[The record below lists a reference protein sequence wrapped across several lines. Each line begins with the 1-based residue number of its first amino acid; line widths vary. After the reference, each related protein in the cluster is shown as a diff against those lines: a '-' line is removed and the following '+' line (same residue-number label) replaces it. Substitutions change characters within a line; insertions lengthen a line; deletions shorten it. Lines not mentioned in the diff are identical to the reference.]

1 MHQRQEY
8 SENKYIEI
16 FKDYWD
22 IFVGF
27 SSLPLAI
34 IFHLQGVHL
43 LATIF
48 AAIGIGSLAVTISEI
63 AEILAER
70 FGEPFGSMIL
80 TFSAVLV
87 EILILFM
94 VIMEA
99 KTHPEVLETVKNGI
113 VATVIVDLNAL
124 LGLAVFVGGLSFKE
138 QVHNEDTSAS
148 YTTVLF
154 VAAAM
159 LLVPTTISL
168 HSSQDALFKASVII
182 AVLLFIFYFFIFK
195 FQTDTHVHFFKFKKR
210 SRVKKYIKEDE
221 HDDYY
226 FDRKSNIFNIVFL
239 AFLLVL
245 IGVLSEIFAN
255 DGVVVFNSFGL
266 TAGFV
271 GILIAFVTVAPELF
285 TAIRAA
291 KNDEM
296 QRVINIAM
304 GASTVSILLTVPAL
318 IFLSMLIGVKLTLDF
333 TPLQVGALLLTIM
346 LVWKTTE
353 DGETNYLEGLS
364 HLMIFL
370 SYAVIAI
377 FY

>member
-1 MHQRQEY
+1 LEESRSHIIKE
-8 SENKYIEI
+8 
-16 FKDYWD
+16 YWD

-27 SSLPLAI
+27 SSFILAI
-34 IFHLQGVHL
+34 FFHFEHL
-43 LATIF
+43 TILATLF

-70 FGEPFGSMIL
+70 FGEPFGSLVL

-94 VIMEA
+94 VVLEA
-99 KTHPEVLETVKNGI
+99 KHHPEVMETVKNGI
-113 VATVIVDLNAL
+113 AATVIVDLNAL

-154 VAAAM
+154 VSAAM
-159 LLVPTTISL
+159 LLVPTTISIHSDENAL
-168 HSSQDALFKASVII
+168 HNASVII
-182 AVLLFIFYFFIFK
+182 AVLLFIYYFFIFR

-210 SRVKKYIKEDE
+210 SRVKRYIEEEKDED
-221 HDDYY
+221 Y
-226 FDRKSNIFNIVFL
+226 FFDKKSSFFNIMFL
-239 AFLLVL
+239 VFLLVL

-255 DGVVVFNSFGL
+255 EGVKVFKQFGL

-271 GILIAFVTVAPELF
+271 GILIAFVTAAPELF

-296 QRVINIAM
+296 QRVVNIAM
-304 GASTVSILLTVPAL
+304 GASTVSILLTVPIL
-318 IFLSMLIGVKLTLDF
+318 IFLSLIVGVKFTLDF
-333 TPLQVGALLLTIM
+333 SPLQVGALLLTIL

-364 HLMIFL
+364 HLMLFL
-370 SYAVIAI
+370 SYAIIAI

>member
-1 MHQRQEY
+1 VKLDIEHK
-8 SENKYIEI
+8 SYIIKE
-16 FKDYWD
+16 YWD

-27 SSLPLAI
+27 SSFVLAI
-34 IFHLQGVHL
+34 FFHFEHL
-43 LATIF
+43 SVLATLF

-70 FGEPFGSMIL
+70 FGEPFGSLVL

-94 VIMEA
+94 VVIEA
-99 KTHPEVLETVKNGI
+99 KHHPEVMETVKNGI
-113 VATVIVDLNAL
+113 AATVIVDLNAL
-124 LGLAVFVGGLSFKE
+124 LGLAVFVGGLNFKE

-154 VAAAM
+154 VSVAM
-159 LLVPTTISL
+159 LLVPTTISFHSDKQAL
-168 HSSQDALFKASVII
+168 HNASIII
-182 AVLLFIFYFFIFK
+182 AVLLFIYYFFIFR

-210 SRVKKYIKEDE
+210 SRVKKYIEEDE
-221 HDDYY
+221 DENY
-226 FDRKSNIFNIVFL
+226 FFDKKSNLFNILFL
-239 AFLLVL
+239 ILLLIL
-245 IGVLSEIFAN
+245 IGILSEIFAN
-255 DGVVVFNSFGL
+255 EGVKVFKEFGL

-271 GILIAFVTVAPELF
+271 GILIAFVTAAPELF

-296 QRVINIAM
+296 QRVVNIAM
-304 GASTVSILLTVPAL
+304 GASTVSILLTVPSL
-318 IFLSMLIGVKLTLDF
+318 IFLSLIVGVSFTLDF
-333 TPLQVGALLLTIM
+333 SPLQVGALILTIL

-353 DGETNYLEGLS
+353 NGETNYLEGLS
-364 HLMIFL
+364 HLMLFL
-370 SYAVIAI
+370 SYAIIAI

>member
-1 MHQRQEY
+1 MNEQR
-8 SENKYIEI
+8 IESKWDY
-16 FKDYWD
+16 FFDYWD
-22 IFVGF
+22 IIVG
-27 SSLPLAI
+27 SISLPLALF
-34 IFHLQGVHL
+34 FHFQHFSILSTL
-43 LATIF
+43 L
-48 AAIGIGSLAVTISEI
+48 AAIGIGAFAVTISEI

-70 FGEPFGSMIL
+70 FGEPFGSLVL

-94 VIMEA
+94 VVLEA
-99 KTHPEVLETVKNGI
+99 KHHPEVMTTVKNGI
-113 VATVIVDLNAL
+113 IATVLVDLNAL
-124 LGLAVFVGGLSFKE
+124 LGLAVFVGGLNFKE
-138 QVHNEDTSAS
+138 QEHNEDTSAS

-159 LLVPTTISL
+159 LLVPTTISF
-168 HSSQDALFKASVII
+168 HSSENALFKASLII
-182 AVLLFIFYFFIFK
+182 AVLLFIYYFFIFK
-195 FQTDTHVHFFKFKKR
+195 FQTGTHVHFFKFKKR
-210 SRVKKYIKEDE
+210 SRVKKYIKEEEDN
-221 HDDYY
+221 YY
-226 FDRKSNIFNIVFL
+226 FDKKSSLFL
-239 AFLLVL
+239 IMFLFFLLIL

-255 DGVVVFNSFGL
+255 DGVKVFDSFGL
-266 TAGFV
+266 SAGFV

-304 GASTVSILLTVPAL
+304 GASTVSILLTVPIL
-318 IFLSMLIGVKLTLDF
+318 IFLSLIFGIKLTLDF
-333 TPLQVGALLLTIM
+333 SPLQVGALILTIL

-364 HLMIFL
+364 HLMIFI

>member
-1 MHQRQEY
+1 MRYEH
-8 SENKYIEI
+8 

-22 IFVGF
+22 IYIGLI
-27 SSLPLAI
+27 SLVLALL
-34 IFHLQGVHL
+34 FHLNSFSL
-43 LATIF
+43 ISTMF
-48 AAIGIGSLAVTISEI
+48 AAIGIGAFAVTISEI
-63 AEILAER
+63 SEILAER
-70 FGEPFGSMIL
+70 FGEPFGSLIL

-94 VIMEA
+94 VVLEA
-99 KTHPEVLETVKNGI
+99 KHHPEVMNTVKNGI
-113 VATVIVDLNAL
+113 IATVLVDLNAL
-124 LGLAVFVGGLSFKE
+124 LGLAVFLGGLNFKE
-138 QVHNEDTSAS
+138 QEHNEDTSAS

-154 VAAAM
+154 VATAM

-168 HSSQDALFKASVII
+168 HSSLDALNKASIII
-182 AVLLFIFYFFIFK
+182 AVLLFIYYIFIFK
-195 FQTDTHVHFFKFKKR
+195 FQTGTHVHFFKFTKR
-210 SRVKKYIKEDE
+210 SRVKRYQKEEDE
-221 HDDYY
+221 DYF
-226 FDRKSNIFNIVFL
+226 FDKKSNLFNIVTL
-239 AFLLVL
+239 VFLLVL

-255 DGVVVFNSFGL
+255 DGVKVFKNFGL

-304 GASTVSILLTVPAL
+304 GASTVSILLTVPIL
-318 IFLSMLIGVKLTLDF
+318 IFLSLIVGINLTLDF
-333 TPLQVGALLLTIM
+333 TPLQVGALLLTIL

-364 HLMIFL
+364 HLMLFL

>member
-1 MHQRQEY
+1 MQR
-8 SENKYIEI
+8 KIEI

-22 IFVGF
+22 IIIGF
-27 SSLPLAI
+27 LVLPFAI
-34 IFHLQGVHL
+34 FFYIEHFSL

-48 AAIGIGSLAVTISEI
+48 AAIGIGALAVTISEI

-70 FGEPFGSMIL
+70 FGEPFGSLVL

-94 VIMEA
+94 VVLEA
-99 KTHPEVLETVKNGI
+99 KHHPEVMQTVKNGI
-113 VATVIVDLNAL
+113 VATVLVDLNAL

-138 QVHNEDTSAS
+138 QEHNEDTSAS

-168 HSSQDALFKASVII
+168 HSSEDALFKASIII
-182 AVLLFIFYFFIFK
+182 AILLFVYYFFIFK
-195 FQTDTHVHFFKFKKR
+195 FQTGTHVHFFKFTKR
-210 SRVKKYIKEDE
+210 SRVKKKLEDDHE
-221 HDDYY
+221 DYY
-226 FDRKSNIFNIVFL
+226 FDKKSSLFLIIFLI
-239 AFLLVL
+239 FLLVL
-245 IGVLSEIFAN
+245 IGILSEIFAS
-255 DGVVVFNSFGL
+255 DGVVVFKSLGL
-266 TAGFV
+266 TTGFV

-304 GASTVSILLTVPAL
+304 GASTVSILLTVPIL
-318 IFLSMLIGVKLTLDF
+318 IFLSLIVGVKLTLDF
-333 TPLQVGALLLTIM
+333 SPLQVGALLLTIL

-364 HLMIFL
+364 HLMLFL

>member
-1 MHQRQEY
+1 MD
-8 SENKYIEI
+8 IEPKSHI
-16 FKDYWD
+16 IKEYWD

-27 SSLPLAI
+27 TSFVFAIFFHFEHLTVLAA
-34 IFHLQGVHL
+34 L
-43 LATIF
+43 F

-70 FGEPFGSMIL
+70 FGEPFGSLVL

-94 VIMEA
+94 VVLEA
-99 KTHPEVLETVKNGI
+99 KHHPEVMETVKNGI
-113 VATVIVDLNAL
+113 AATVIVDLNAL
-124 LGLAVFVGGLSFKE
+124 LGLAVFVGGLNFKE

-154 VAAAM
+154 VSVAM
-159 LLVPTTISL
+159 LLVPTTISFHADDQAL
-168 HSSQDALFKASVII
+168 HSASIII
-182 AVLLFIFYFFIFK
+182 AVLLFIYYFFIFR

-210 SRVKKYIKEDE
+210 SRVKRYIEEEDE
-221 HDDYY
+221 NY
-226 FDRKSNIFNIVFL
+226 FFDKKSNLFNILFL
-239 AFLLVL
+239 IFLLVL
-245 IGVLSEIFAN
+245 IGMLSEIFAN
-255 DGVVVFNSFGL
+255 EGVKVFKQFGL

-271 GILIAFVTVAPELF
+271 GILIAFVTAAPELF

-296 QRVINIAM
+296 QRVVNIAM
-304 GASTVSILLTVPAL
+304 GASTVSILLTVPSL
-318 IFLSMLIGVKLTLDF
+318 IFLSLIVGVKFTLDF
-333 TPLQVGALLLTIM
+333 SPLQVGALLLTIL

-353 DGETNYLEGLS
+353 NGETNYLEGLS
-364 HLMIFL
+364 HLMLFL
-370 SYAVIAI
+370 SYAIIAI

>member
-1 MHQRQEY
+1 MNEQRKH
-8 SENKYIEI
+8 SLSDVLI
-16 FKDYWD
+16 DYWD
-22 IFVGF
+22 IIAGF
-27 SSLPLAI
+27 TTLPLAI
-34 IFHLQGVHL
+34 FFHYYHFEI

-48 AAIGIGSLAVTISEI
+48 AAVGIGSLAVTISEI

-70 FGEPFGSMIL
+70 FGEPFGSLVL

-94 VIMEA
+94 VVLEA
-99 KTHPEVLETVKNGI
+99 KNHPEVMDTVKNGI
-113 VATVIVDLNAL
+113 VATVLVDLNAL
-124 LGLAVFVGGLSFKE
+124 LGLAVFVGGLNFKE
-138 QVHNEDTSAS
+138 QEHNEDTSAS

-168 HSSQDALFKASVII
+168 HSSAEALFKASII
-182 AVLLFIFYFFIFK
+182 ISVLLFIYYFFIFK
-195 FQTDTHVHFFKFKKR
+195 FQTGTHVHFFKFTKR
-210 SRVKKYIKEDE
+210 SRVKKYKKEDE
-221 HDDYY
+221 DDYY
-226 FDRKSNIFNIVFL
+226 FDKKSSAFLIFFL
-239 AFLLVL
+239 IFLLVL
-245 IGVLSEIFAN
+245 IGVLSEIFAD
-255 DGVVVFNSFGL
+255 DGVKVFKSFGL

-304 GASTVSILLTVPAL
+304 GASTVSILLTVPIL
-318 IFLSMLIGVKLTLDF
+318 IFLSLIVGVKLTLDF
-333 TPLQVGALLLTIM
+333 SPLQVGALLLTIL

-364 HLMIFL
+364 HLMIFI

>member
-1 MHQRQEY
+1 MHQRQHE
-8 SENKYIEI
+8 ENKYVEI

-27 SSLPLAI
+27 TSLPLAVL
-34 IFHLQGVHL
+34 FHLQGIPL
-43 LATIF
+43 LATLF

-94 VIMEA
+94 VVLEA
-99 KTHPEVLETVKNGI
+99 KHHPEVLETVKNGI
-113 VATVIVDLNAL
+113 IATVLVDLNAL
-124 LGLAVFVGGLSFKE
+124 LGLAVFVGGLNFKE

-168 HSSQDALFKASVII
+168 HSDQDSLFKASVII
-182 AVLLFIFYFFIFK
+182 GALLFIFYFFIFR

-221 HDDYY
+221 DEDYY
-226 FDRKSNIFNIVFL
+226 FDKKSNLFNIVFL

-255 DGVVVFNSFGL
+255 DGVVVFDNFGL

-304 GASTVSILLTVPAL
+304 GASTVSILLTVPIL
-318 IFLSMLIGVKLTLDF
+318 IFLSLLVGIKLTLDF
-333 TPLQVGALLLTIM
+333 TPLQVGALLLTII

>member
-1 MHQRQEY
+1 MQR
-8 SENKYIEI
+8 SIEF

-22 IFVGF
+22 IIVGF
-27 SSLPLAI
+27 FVLPFAI
-34 IFHLQGVHL
+34 FFHLNHFSI
-43 LATIF
+43 LATLF
-48 AAIGIGSLAVTISEI
+48 AAIGIGAIAVTISEI

-70 FGEPFGSMIL
+70 FGEPFGSLVL

-94 VIMEA
+94 VVLEA
-99 KTHPEVLETVKNGI
+99 KHHPEVLETVKNGI
-113 VATVIVDLNAL
+113 VATVLVDLNAL

-138 QVHNEDTSAS
+138 QEHNEDTSAS

-168 HSSQDALFKASVII
+168 HSSQDALFKASLII
-182 AVLLFIFYFFIFK
+182 SILLFIYYFFIFR

-210 SRVKKYIKEDE
+210 SRVKKYLKEED
-221 HDDYY
+221 DDYY
-226 FDRKSNIFNIVFL
+226 FDRKSSLFLIFFL
-239 AFLLVL
+239 VFLLVL

-266 TAGFV
+266 SAGFV

-304 GASTVSILLTVPAL
+304 GASTVSILLTVPIL
-318 IFLSMLIGVKLTLDF
+318 IFLSLIVGIKLTLDF
-333 TPLQVGALLLTIM
+333 SPLQVGALLLTIL

-370 SYAVIAI
+370 SYSVIAI

>member
-1 MHQRQEY
+1 LEEPSKHIIKE
-8 SENKYIEI
+8 
-16 FKDYWD
+16 YWD
-22 IFVGF
+22 IIVGF
-27 SSLPLAI
+27 SSFVLAI
-34 IFHLQGVHL
+34 FFHFEHMPI
-43 LATIF
+43 LATLF
-48 AAIGIGSLAVTISEI
+48 AGVGIGSLAVTISEI

-70 FGEPFGSMIL
+70 FGEPFGSLIL

-94 VIMEA
+94 VVLEA
-99 KTHPEVLETVKNGI
+99 KHHPEVMETVKNGI
-113 VATVIVDLNAL
+113 AATVIVDLNAL

-154 VAAAM
+154 VSAAM

-168 HSSQDALFKASVII
+168 HSNENALHNASVII
-182 AVLLFIFYFFIFK
+182 AVLLFIYYFFIFR

-210 SRVKKYIKEDE
+210 SRVRKSIEE
-221 HDDYY
+221 ENEDYY
-226 FDRKSNIFNIVFL
+226 FDKKSNIFNIVFL
-239 AFLLVL
+239 MFLLIL

-255 DGVVVFNSFGL
+255 EGVKVFKEFGL

-271 GILIAFVTVAPELF
+271 GILIAFVTAAPELF

-304 GASTVSILLTVPAL
+304 GASTVSILLTVPIL
-318 IFLSMLIGVKLTLDF
+318 IFLSLIVGVKFTLDF
-333 TPLQVGALLLTIM
+333 SPLQVGALLLTIL

-364 HLMIFL
+364 HLMLFL
-370 SYAVIAI
+370 SYAIIAI

>member
-1 MHQRQEY
+1 MHQRQHE
-8 SENKYIEI
+8 ENKVIEV

-27 SSLPLAI
+27 TSLPLAI
-34 IFHLQGVHL
+34 LFHIQGVEL
-43 LATIF
+43 LATLF

-94 VIMEA
+94 VVLEA
-99 KTHPEVLETVKNGI
+99 KHHPEVLETVKNGI
-113 VATVIVDLNAL
+113 VATVLVDLNAL

-168 HSSQDALFKASVII
+168 HSDQDSLFKASVII
-182 AVLLFIFYFFIFK
+182 GALLFIFYFFIFR

-221 HDDYY
+221 DEDYY
-226 FDRKSNIFNIVFL
+226 FDKKSNLFNIVFL

-304 GASTVSILLTVPAL
+304 GASTVSILLTVPIL
-318 IFLSMLIGVKLTLDF
+318 IFLSLLVGIKLTLDF
-333 TPLQVGALLLTIM
+333 TPLQVGALLLTII

>member
-1 MHQRQEY
+1 MQR
-8 SENKYIEI
+8 SIEV

-22 IFVGF
+22 IIIGF
-27 SSLPLAI
+27 LVLPFAI
-34 IFHLQGVHL
+34 FFHLNHL
-43 LATIF
+43 SFFATIF
-48 AAIGIGSLAVTISEI
+48 AAIGIGALAVTISEI

-70 FGEPFGSMIL
+70 FGEPFGSLVL

-94 VIMEA
+94 VVLEA
-99 KTHPEVLETVKNGI
+99 KHHPEVMDTVKNGI
-113 VATVIVDLNAL
+113 VATVLVDLNAL

-138 QVHNEDTSAS
+138 QEHNEDTSAS

-168 HSSQDALFKASVII
+168 HSSEEALFKASVII
-182 AVLLFIFYFFIFK
+182 SVLLFIYYFFIFR

-210 SRVKKYIKEDE
+210 SRVKKEE
-221 HDDYY
+221 VEEDYY
-226 FDRKSNIFNIVFL
+226 FDKKSSLFL
-239 AFLLVL
+239 ILFLLFLLVL

-255 DGVVVFNSFGL
+255 DGVKIFDSFGL

-304 GASTVSILLTVPAL
+304 GASTVSILLTVPIL
-318 IFLSMLIGVKLTLDF
+318 IFLSLMVGVRLTLDF
-333 TPLQVGALLLTIM
+333 SPLQVGALLLTIL

-364 HLMIFL
+364 HIMLFL

>member
-1 MHQRQEY
+1 LRYEH
-8 SENKYIEI
+8 

-22 IFVGF
+22 IYTGLI
-27 SSLPLAI
+27 SLVLALF
-34 IFHLQGVHL
+34 FHLNSFTL
-43 LATIF
+43 FSTIF
-48 AAIGIGSLAVTISEI
+48 AAVGIGALAVTISEI

-70 FGEPFGSMIL
+70 FGEPFGSLIL

-94 VIMEA
+94 VVLEA
-99 KTHPEVLETVKNGI
+99 IHHPEVIETVKNGI
-113 VATVIVDLNAL
+113 IATVLVDLNAL
-124 LGLAVFVGGLSFKE
+124 LGLAVFLGGLNFKE
-138 QVHNEDTSAS
+138 QEHNEDTSAS

-168 HSSQDALFKASVII
+168 HSSEEALFKASIII
-182 AVLLFIFYFFIFK
+182 AILLFIYYIFIFK
-195 FQTDTHVHFFKFKKR
+195 FQTGTHVHFFKFTKR
-210 SRVKKYIKEDE
+210 SRVKRYIKEDE
-221 HDDYY
+221 NDDYF
-226 FDRKSNIFNIVFL
+226 FDKRSNVFNIITLVI
-239 AFLLVL
+239 LLVI
-245 IGVLSEIFAN
+245 IGILSEIFAN
-255 DGVVVFNSFGL
+255 EGVKVFKNLGL

-304 GASTVSILLTVPAL
+304 GASTVSILLTVPIL
-318 IFLSMLIGVKLTLDF
+318 IFLSLLFGIRLTLDF
-333 TPLQVGALLLTIM
+333 TPLQVGALLLTIL

-364 HLMIFL
+364 HLMIFI

>member
-1 MHQRQEY
+1 LSGQRIDF
-8 SENKYIEI
+8 KEI
-16 FKDYWD
+16 FVDYWD
-22 IFVGF
+22 IFVGSF
-27 SSLPLAI
+27 SLVFAVFFHYYDLP
-34 IFHLQGVHL
+34 L
-43 LATIF
+43 LATVF
-48 AAIGIGSLAVTISEI
+48 AAVGIGALAVTIAEI

-70 FGEPFGSMIL
+70 FGEPFGSLVL

-94 VIMEA
+94 VVLEA
-99 KTHPEVLETVKNGI
+99 RHHPEVIDTVKNGI
-113 VATVIVDLNAL
+113 VATVLVDLNAL
-124 LGLAVFVGGLSFKE
+124 LGLAVFLGGLNFKE
-138 QVHNEDTSAS
+138 QEHNEDTSAS

-168 HSSQDALFKASVII
+168 HSSQAALYKASIII
-182 AVLLFIFYFFIFK
+182 AVLLFIYYFFIFK
-195 FQTDTHVHFFKFKKR
+195 FQTGTHVHFFKFKKR
-210 SRVKKYIKEDE
+210 SRVKKYQKEDE
-221 HDDYY
+221 DEHYY
-226 FDRKSNIFNIVFL
+226 FDKKNSKFLIFFL
-239 AFLLVL
+239 LFLLVL
-245 IGVLSEIFAN
+245 IGILSEIFAD
-255 DGVVVFNSFGL
+255 DGVMVFKSFGL

-304 GASTVSILLTVPAL
+304 GASTVSILLTVPIL
-318 IFLSMLIGVKLTLDF
+318 IFLSLIVGIKLTLDF
-333 TPLQVGALLLTIM
+333 SPLQVGALLLTIL

-364 HLMIFL
+364 HLMLFL
-370 SYAVIAI
+370 SYAVIAV

>member
-1 MHQRQEY
+1 MK
-8 SENKYIEI
+8 NIEF

-22 IFVGF
+22 IIVGF
-27 SSLPLAI
+27 SSFLLAI
-34 IFHLQGVHL
+34 FFHLEHFTVL
-43 LATIF
+43 SAIF
-48 AAIGIGSLAVTISEI
+48 SAIAIGSIAVTVSEI

-94 VIMEA
+94 VLLETKA
-99 KTHPEVLETVKNGI
+99 HPEALDGVKNGI
-113 VATVIVDLNAL
+113 IATVLVDLNAL
-124 LGLAVFVGGLSFKE
+124 LGLAVFVGGLNFKE

-159 LLVPTTISL
+159 LLVPTTISI
-168 HSSQDALFKASVII
+168 HSSEDALFKASLII
-182 AVLLFIFYFFIFK
+182 SVLLFIYYIFIFK
-195 FQTDTHVHFFKFKKR
+195 FQTTTHVHFFKFTKR
-210 SRVKKYIKEDE
+210 SRVKKYLKEDE
-221 HDDYY
+221 NEDYF
-226 FDRKSNIFNIVFL
+226 FDKKSNLFNIIFL
-239 AFLLVL
+239 IFLLVI
-245 IGVLSEIFAN
+245 IGIVSEIFAK
-255 DGVVVFNSFGL
+255 DGVAVFKEFGFS
-266 TAGFV
+266 AGFV
-271 GILIAFVTVAPELF
+271 GILIAFITVAPELF

-296 QRVINIAM
+296 QRVVNIAM
-304 GASTVSILLTVPAL
+304 GASTVSILLTVPSL
-318 IFLSMLIGVKLTLDF
+318 IFLSLIVGINLTLDF
-333 TPLQVGALLLTIM
+333 SPLQVGALLLTIL

-364 HLMIFL
+364 HLMLFL

>member
-1 MHQRQEY
+1 MSGQRI
-8 SENKYIEI
+8 SSKEI
-16 FKDYWD
+16 FVDYWD
-22 IFVGF
+22 IIVGML
-27 SSLPLAI
+27 SLPFALF
-34 IFHLQGVHL
+34 FHYYDLPI
-43 LATIF
+43 LATLF
-48 AAIGIGSLAVTISEI
+48 AAIGIGALAVTIAEI

-70 FGEPFGSMIL
+70 LGEPFGSLVL

-94 VIMEA
+94 VVLEA
-99 KTHPEVLETVKNGI
+99 KHHPEVIETVKNGI
-113 VATVIVDLNAL
+113 VATVLVDLNAL
-124 LGLAVFVGGLSFKE
+124 LGLAVFVGGLNFKE
-138 QVHNEDTSAS
+138 QEHNEDTSAS

-159 LLVPTTISL
+159 LLVPTAISL
-168 HSSQDALFKASVII
+168 HSSQGALYKASIII
-182 AVLLFIFYFFIFK
+182 AVLLLIYYFFIFK
-195 FQTDTHVHFFKFKKR
+195 FQTGTHVHFFKFKKR
-210 SRVKKYIKEDE
+210 SRVKKYQKEDE
-221 HDDYY
+221 NEDYY
-226 FDRKSNIFNIVFL
+226 FDKKSSKFLIFFL
-239 AFLLVL
+239 LFLLVL
-245 IGVLSEIFAN
+245 IGVLSEIFAD
-255 DGVVVFNSFGL
+255 DGVMVFKSFGL

-304 GASTVSILLTVPAL
+304 GASTVSILLTVPIL
-318 IFLSMLIGVKLTLDF
+318 IFLSLIIGIRLTLDF
-333 TPLQVGALLLTIM
+333 SPLQVGALILTIL

>member
-1 MHQRQEY
+1 M
-8 SENKYIEI
+8 S
-16 FKDYWD
+16 
-22 IFVGF
+22 V
-27 SSLPLAI
+27 
-34 IFHLQGVHL
+34 

-94 VIMEA
+94 VVLEA
-99 KTHPEVLETVKNGI
+99 KQHPEVLETVKNGI

-168 HSSQDALFKASVII
+168 HSSEDALFKASLII
-182 AVLLFIFYFFIFK
+182 SVLLAVFYFFIFR
-195 FQTDTHVHFFKFKKR
+195 FQTETHVHFFKFKKR
-210 SRVKKYIKEDE
+210 SRVKKYLKNEE
-221 HDDYY
+221 NDDYY
-226 FDRKSNIFNIVFL
+226 FDRKSNLFNIFFL
-239 AFLLVL
+239 VFLLVL
-245 IGVLSEIFAN
+245 IGFLSEIFAN
-255 DGVVVFNSFGL
+255 DGVVVFDNFGL

-318 IFLSMLIGVKLTLDF
+318 IFLSMLAGIKLTLDF
-333 TPLQVGALLLTIM
+333 TPLQVGALLLTIL

-353 DGETNYLEGLS
+353 NGETNYLEGLS

>member
-1 MHQRQEY
+1 MSGQRI
-8 SENKYIEI
+8 SSKEI
-16 FKDYWD
+16 FVDYWD
-22 IFVGF
+22 IFVGMF
-27 SSLPLAI
+27 SLPFALF
-34 IFHLQGVHL
+34 FHYYDLPI
-43 LATIF
+43 LATLF
-48 AAIGIGSLAVTISEI
+48 AAIGIGALAVTIAEI

-70 FGEPFGSMIL
+70 LGEPFGSLVL

-94 VIMEA
+94 VVLEA
-99 KTHPEVLETVKNGI
+99 KHHPEVIETVKNGI
-113 VATVIVDLNAL
+113 VATVLVDLNAL
-124 LGLAVFVGGLSFKE
+124 LGLAVFVGGLNFKE
-138 QVHNEDTSAS
+138 QEHNEDTSAS

-159 LLVPTTISL
+159 LLVPTAISL
-168 HSSQDALFKASVII
+168 HSSQGALYKASIII
-182 AVLLFIFYFFIFK
+182 AVLLLIYYFFIFK
-195 FQTDTHVHFFKFKKR
+195 FQTGTHVHFFKFKKR
-210 SRVKKYIKEDE
+210 SRVKKYQKEDE
-221 HDDYY
+221 DGHYY
-226 FDRKSNIFNIVFL
+226 FDKKNSKFLIFFL
-239 AFLLVL
+239 LFLLVL
-245 IGVLSEIFAN
+245 IGVLSEIFAD
-255 DGVVVFNSFGL
+255 DGVRVFKSFGL

-304 GASTVSILLTVPAL
+304 GASTVSILLTVPIL
-318 IFLSMLIGVKLTLDF
+318 IFLSLIIGIRLTLDF
-333 TPLQVGALLLTIM
+333 SPLQVGALLLTIL

>member
-1 MHQRQEY
+1 MEHSR
-8 SENKYIEI
+8 SIEF

-22 IFVGF
+22 IIVGVFALILAVFFHF
-27 SSLPLAI
+27 SHFSLLS
-34 IFHLQGVHL
+34 
-43 LATIF
+43 TIF

-87 EILILFM
+87 EIIILFM
-94 VIMEA
+94 VVLEA
-99 KTHPEVLETVKNGI
+99 KIHPEVVETVKNGI
-113 VATVIVDLNAL
+113 IATVIVDLNAL
-124 LGLAVFVGGLSFKE
+124 LGIAVFVGGLSFKE

-148 YTTVLF
+148 YTTILF

-168 HSSQDALFKASVII
+168 HSSQEALFKASVII
-182 AVLLFIFYFFIFK
+182 GILLMIFYIFIFK
-195 FQTDTHVHFFKFKKR
+195 FQTNTHVHFFKFTKR
-210 SRVKKYIKEDE
+210 SRVKKVLENE
-221 HDDYY
+221 NDDYF
-226 FDRKSNIFNIVFL
+226 FDRKSNLFNILVL
-239 AFLLVL
+239 VALLVL
-245 IGVLSEIFAN
+245 IAILSEIFAK
-255 DGVVVFNSFGL
+255 DGVVIFKEFGL

-296 QRVINIAM
+296 QRVVNIAM

-318 IFLSMLIGVKLTLDF
+318 IFLSLLVGVNLTLDF
-333 TPLQVGALLLTIM
+333 TPLQVGALLLTIL

-364 HLMIFL
+364 HLMLFL

>member
-1 MHQRQEY
+1 MSGQRI
-8 SENKYIEI
+8 SSKEI
-16 FKDYWD
+16 FVDYWD
-22 IFVGF
+22 IFVGMF
-27 SSLPLAI
+27 SLPFALF
-34 IFHLQGVHL
+34 FHYYDLPI
-43 LATIF
+43 LATLF
-48 AAIGIGSLAVTISEI
+48 AAIGIGALAVTIAEI

-70 FGEPFGSMIL
+70 LGEPFGSLVL

-94 VIMEA
+94 VVLEA
-99 KTHPEVLETVKNGI
+99 KHHPEVIETVKNGI
-113 VATVIVDLNAL
+113 VATVLVDLNAL
-124 LGLAVFVGGLSFKE
+124 LGLAVFVGGLNFKE
-138 QVHNEDTSAS
+138 QEHNEDTSAS

-159 LLVPTTISL
+159 LLVPTAISL
-168 HSSQDALFKASVII
+168 HSSQGALYKASIII
-182 AVLLFIFYFFIFK
+182 AVLLLIYYFFIFK
-195 FQTDTHVHFFKFKKR
+195 FQTGTHVHFFKFKKR
-210 SRVKKYIKEDE
+210 SRVKKYQKEDE
-221 HDDYY
+221 DGHYY
-226 FDRKSNIFNIVFL
+226 FDKKNSKFLIFFL
-239 AFLLVL
+239 LFLLVL
-245 IGVLSEIFAN
+245 IGVLSEIFAD
-255 DGVVVFNSFGL
+255 DGVRIFKSFGL

-304 GASTVSILLTVPAL
+304 GASTVSILLTVPIL
-318 IFLSMLIGVKLTLDF
+318 IFLSLIVGIRLTLNF
-333 TPLQVGALLLTIM
+333 SPLQVGALMLTIL

>member
-1 MHQRQEY
+1 LHQ
-8 SENKYIEI
+8 SENKFIEI

-27 SSLPLAI
+27 TSLPLAVL
-34 IFHLQGVHL
+34 FHLQGVEL
-43 LATIF
+43 LATLF

-94 VIMEA
+94 VILEA
-99 KTHPEVLETVKNGI
+99 KHHPEVLETVKNGI
-113 VATVIVDLNAL
+113 IATVLVDLNAL
-124 LGLAVFVGGLSFKE
+124 LGLAVFVGGLNFKE

-168 HSSQDALFKASVII
+168 HSDQESLFKASVII
-182 AVLLFIFYFFIFK
+182 AILLFIFYFFIFR

-221 HDDYY
+221 DEDYF
-226 FDRKSNIFNIVFL
+226 FDKKSNLFNIIFL

-296 QRVINIAM
+296 QRVVNIAM

-318 IFLSMLIGVKLTLDF
+318 IFLSMLVGIRLTLDF
-333 TPLQVGALLLTIM
+333 TPLQVGALLLTII

-364 HLMIFL
+364 HLMLFL

>member
-1 MHQRQEY
+1 LSEQRK
-8 SENKYIEI
+8 N
-16 FKDYWD
+16 FKDIFINYWD
-22 IFVGF
+22 IVIGLF
-27 SSLPLAI
+27 SLPFAI
-34 IFHLQGVHL
+34 VFHFYDLYI
-43 LATIF
+43 LATLF
-48 AAIGIGSLAVTISEI
+48 AAIGIGAFAVTIAEI

-70 FGEPFGSMIL
+70 LGEPFGSLVL

-94 VIMEA
+94 VVLEA
-99 KTHPEVLETVKNGI
+99 KHHPEVIDTVKNGI
-113 VATVIVDLNAL
+113 IATVLVDLNAL

-138 QVHNEDTSAS
+138 QEHNEDTSAS

-159 LLVPTTISL
+159 ILVPTTISI
-168 HSSQDALFKASVII
+168 HSSQEIVYKASIII
-182 AVLLFIFYFFIFK
+182 AILLLIYYFFIFK
-195 FQTDTHVHFFKFKKR
+195 FQTGTHVHFFKFKKR
-210 SRVKKYIKEDE
+210 SRVKKYQKENEDE
-221 HDDYY
+221 DYY
-226 FDRKSNIFNIVFL
+226 FDKKGSKFL
-239 AFLLVL
+239 IAFLVFLLVL
-245 IGVLSEIFAN
+245 IGVLSEIFAD
-255 DGVVVFNSFGL
+255 DGVRVFKSLGL
-266 TAGFV
+266 SAGFV

-304 GASTVSILLTVPAL
+304 GASTVSILLTVPIL
-318 IFLSMLIGVKLTLDF
+318 IFLSLIAGIQLTLNF
-333 TPLQVGALLLTIM
+333 SPLQVGAFILTIL

-364 HLMIFL
+364 HLMIFI

-377 FY
+377 FD

>member
-1 MHQRQEY
+1 LQRSFEY
-8 SENKYIEI
+8 

-22 IFVGF
+22 IFVGIF
-27 SSLPLAI
+27 TLPLAI
-34 IFHLQGVHL
+34 IFHIKGFAL
-43 LATIF
+43 LATIS
-48 AAIGIGSLAVTISEI
+48 AAVGIGAFAVTISEI

-70 FGEPFGSMIL
+70 FGEPFGSLIL

-94 VIMEA
+94 VVLEA
-99 KTHPEVLETVKNGI
+99 KHHPEVMQTVKNGI
-113 VATVIVDLNAL
+113 IATVLVDLNAL
-124 LGLAVFVGGLSFKE
+124 LGLAVFLGGLNFKE
-138 QVHNEDTSAS
+138 QEHNEDTSAS

-168 HSSQDALFKASVII
+168 HSSEDALYKASIII
-182 AVLLFIFYFFIFK
+182 AVLLFIYYIFIFK
-195 FQTDTHVHFFKFKKR
+195 FQTGTHVHFFKFTKR
-210 SRVKKYIKEDE
+210 SRVKRYIKEDE
-221 HDDYY
+221 DGDYF
-226 FDRKSNIFNIVFL
+226 FDKRSNLFNIIVMVV
-239 AFLLVL
+239 LLVL
-245 IGVLSEIFAN
+245 IGILSEIFAN
-255 DGVVVFNSFGL
+255 NGVKIFNSLGL

-304 GASTVSILLTVPAL
+304 GASTVSILLTVPIL
-318 IFLSMLIGVKLTLDF
+318 IFLSLVFGIRLTLDF
-333 TPLQVGALLLTIM
+333 TPLQVGALLLTIL

-364 HLMIFL
+364 HLMIFI
-370 SYAVIAI
+370 SYAVIAV

>member
-1 MHQRQEY
+1 MSGQRRY
-8 SENKYIEI
+8 SIKEI
-16 FKDYWD
+16 LIDYWD
-22 IFVGF
+22 IVTGLIA
-27 SSLPLAI
+27 LPLAV
-34 IFHLQGVHL
+34 IFHLYHFPVF
-43 LATIF
+43 ATIF
-48 AAIGIGSLAVTISEI
+48 AAVGIGALAVTISEI

-70 FGEPFGSMIL
+70 FGEPFGSLVL

-94 VIMEA
+94 VVLEA
-99 KTHPEVLETVKNGI
+99 KHHPEVMDTVKNGI
-113 VATVIVDLNAL
+113 VATVLVDLNAL
-124 LGLAVFVGGLSFKE
+124 LGLAVFVGGLNFKE
-138 QVHNEDTSAS
+138 QEHNEDTSAS

-168 HSSQDALFKASVII
+168 HSSPEALYKASII
-182 AVLLFIFYFFIFK
+182 ISVLLFVYYFFIFK
-195 FQTDTHVHFFKFKKR
+195 FQTGTHVHFFKFTKR
-210 SRVKKYIKEDE
+210 SRVKKYQKEDE
-221 HDDYY
+221 DDDYY
-226 FDRKSNIFNIVFL
+226 FDKKSSLFL
-239 AFLLVL
+239 ILFLVFLLVL
-245 IGVLSEIFAN
+245 IGILSEIFAN
-255 DGVVVFNSFGL
+255 DGVKIFNSFGL

-304 GASTVSILLTVPAL
+304 GASTVSILLTVPIL
-318 IFLSMLIGVKLTLDF
+318 IFLSLLVGVELTLDF
-333 TPLQVGALLLTIM
+333 SPLQVGALLLTIL

-364 HLMIFL
+364 HLMIFF
-370 SYAVIAI
+370 SYAVIAV

>member
-1 MHQRQEY
+1 M
-8 SENKYIEI
+8 
-16 FKDYWD
+16 FKEYWD

-27 SSLPLAI
+27 FSLPLAV
-34 IFHLQGVHL
+34 IFHLQGFSI
-43 LATIF
+43 LATLF
-48 AAIGIGSLAVTISEI
+48 SAIGIGALAVTISEI

-70 FGEPFGSMIL
+70 FGEPFGSLIL

-94 VIMEA
+94 VVLEA
-99 KTHPEVLETVKNGI
+99 KIHPEVVETVKNGI
-113 VATVIVDLNAL
+113 IATVIVDLNAL
-124 LGLAVFVGGLSFKE
+124 LGIAVFVGGLSFKE

-159 LLVPTTISL
+159 LLVPTTISI
-168 HSSQDALFKASVII
+168 HSDNKSLFNASLII
-182 AVLLFIFYFFIFK
+182 AVLLVVYYFFIFR

-210 SRVKKYIKEDE
+210 SRVKRYIKDDEDE
-221 HDDYY
+221 DYY
-226 FDRKSNIFNIVFL
+226 FDKKSNLFNILFL
-239 AFLLVL
+239 VFLLVL
-245 IGVLSEIFAN
+245 IGILSEIFAN
-255 DGVVVFNSFGL
+255 DGVNVFKSFGL

-296 QRVINIAM
+296 QRVVNIAM
-304 GASTVSILLTVPAL
+304 GASTVSILLTVPSL
-318 IFLSMLIGVKLTLDF
+318 IFLSLAVGVNLTLDF
-333 TPLQVGALLLTIM
+333 TPLQVGALILTIL

-364 HLMIFL
+364 HLMLFL

>member
-1 MHQRQEY
+1 LQR
-8 SENKYIEI
+8 SIEI

-22 IFVGF
+22 IIVGF
-27 SSLPLAI
+27 LALPFAIFFHIEHLSL
-34 IFHLQGVHL
+34 F
-43 LATIF
+43 ATIF
-48 AAIGIGSLAVTISEI
+48 AAIGIGALAVTISEI

-70 FGEPFGSMIL
+70 FGEPFGSLIL

-94 VIMEA
+94 VVLEA
-99 KTHPEVLETVKNGI
+99 KHHPEVLETVKNGI
-113 VATVIVDLNAL
+113 VATVLVDLNAL
-124 LGLAVFVGGLSFKE
+124 LGLAVFVGGLNFKE
-138 QVHNEDTSAS
+138 QEHNEDTSAS

-168 HSSQDALFKASVII
+168 HSSEDALFKASIII
-182 AVLLFIFYFFIFK
+182 AVLLFIYYFFIFK
-195 FQTDTHVHFFKFKKR
+195 FQTGTHVHFFKFTKR
-210 SRVKKYIKEDE
+210 SRVKKRVDDEDE
-221 HDDYY
+221 DYY
-226 FDRKSNIFNIVFL
+226 FDKKSSLFL
-239 AFLLVL
+239 ILFLVFLLVL
-245 IGVLSEIFAN
+245 IGVLSEIFAS
-255 DGVVVFNSFGL
+255 DGVKVFKSLGL

-304 GASTVSILLTVPAL
+304 GASTVSILLTVPIL
-318 IFLSMLIGVKLTLDF
+318 IFLSLIVGVKLTLDF
-333 TPLQVGALLLTIM
+333 SPLQVGALLLTIL

-364 HLMIFL
+364 HLMLFL

>member
-1 MHQRQEY
+1 LSGQRI
-8 SENKYIEI
+8 SSKEI
-16 FKDYWD
+16 FVDYWD
-22 IFVGF
+22 IIVGML
-27 SSLPLAI
+27 SLPFALF
-34 IFHLQGVHL
+34 FHYYDLPI
-43 LATIF
+43 LATLF
-48 AAIGIGSLAVTISEI
+48 AAIGIGALAVTIAEI

-70 FGEPFGSMIL
+70 LGEPFGSLVL

-94 VIMEA
+94 VVLEA
-99 KTHPEVLETVKNGI
+99 KHHPEVIETVKNGI
-113 VATVIVDLNAL
+113 VATVLVDLNAL
-124 LGLAVFVGGLSFKE
+124 LGLAVFVGGLNFKE
-138 QVHNEDTSAS
+138 QEHNEDTSAS

-159 LLVPTTISL
+159 LLVPTAISL
-168 HSSQDALFKASVII
+168 HSSQGALYKASIII
-182 AVLLFIFYFFIFK
+182 AVLLLIYYFFIFK
-195 FQTDTHVHFFKFKKR
+195 FQTGTHVHFFKFKKR
-210 SRVKKYIKEDE
+210 SRVKKYQKEDE
-221 HDDYY
+221 NEDYY
-226 FDRKSNIFNIVFL
+226 FDKKSSKFLIFFL
-239 AFLLVL
+239 LFLLVL
-245 IGVLSEIFAN
+245 IGVLSEIFAD
-255 DGVVVFNSFGL
+255 DGVMVFKSFGL

-304 GASTVSILLTVPAL
+304 GASTVSILLTVPIL
-318 IFLSMLIGVKLTLDF
+318 IFLSLIIGIRLTLDF
-333 TPLQVGALLLTIM
+333 SPLQVGALILTIL

>member
-1 MHQRQEY
+1 LHQRQHE
-8 SENKYIEI
+8 ENKVIEV

-27 SSLPLAI
+27 TSLPLAI
-34 IFHLQGVHL
+34 LFHIQGVEL
-43 LATIF
+43 LATLF

-94 VIMEA
+94 VVLEA
-99 KTHPEVLETVKNGI
+99 KHHPEVLETVKNGI
-113 VATVIVDLNAL
+113 VATVLVDLNAL

-168 HSSQDALFKASVII
+168 HSDQDSLFKASVII
-182 AVLLFIFYFFIFK
+182 GALLFIFYFFIFR

-221 HDDYY
+221 DEDYY
-226 FDRKSNIFNIVFL
+226 FDKKSNLFNIVFL

-304 GASTVSILLTVPAL
+304 GASTVSILLTVPIL
-318 IFLSMLIGVKLTLDF
+318 IFLSLLVGIKLTLDF
-333 TPLQVGALLLTIM
+333 TPLQVGALLLTII

>member
-1 MHQRQEY
+1 MHQRQHE
-8 SENKYIEI
+8 ENKYVEI

-27 SSLPLAI
+27 TSLPLAVL
-34 IFHLQGVHL
+34 FHLQGIPL
-43 LATIF
+43 LATLF

-94 VIMEA
+94 VVLEA
-99 KTHPEVLETVKNGI
+99 KHHPEVLETVKNGI
-113 VATVIVDLNAL
+113 IATVLVDLNAL
-124 LGLAVFVGGLSFKE
+124 LGLAVFVGGLNFKE

-168 HSSQDALFKASVII
+168 HSDQDSLFKASVII
-182 AVLLFIFYFFIFK
+182 GALLFIFYFFIFR

-221 HDDYY
+221 DEDYY
-226 FDRKSNIFNIVFL
+226 FDKKSNLFNIVFL

-304 GASTVSILLTVPAL
+304 GASTVSILLTVPIL
-318 IFLSMLIGVKLTLDF
+318 IFLSLLVGIKLTLDF
-333 TPLQVGALLLTIM
+333 TPLQVGALLLTII

>member
-1 MHQRQEY
+1 MSGQRI
-8 SENKYIEI
+8 SSKEI
-16 FKDYWD
+16 FVDYWD
-22 IFVGF
+22 IFVGMF
-27 SSLPLAI
+27 SLPFALF
-34 IFHLQGVHL
+34 FHYYDLPI
-43 LATIF
+43 LATLF
-48 AAIGIGSLAVTISEI
+48 AAIGIGALAVTIAEI

-70 FGEPFGSMIL
+70 LGEPFGSLVL

-94 VIMEA
+94 VVLEA
-99 KTHPEVLETVKNGI
+99 RHHPEVIETVKNGI
-113 VATVIVDLNAL
+113 VATVLVDLNAL
-124 LGLAVFVGGLSFKE
+124 LGLAVFVGGLNFKE
-138 QVHNEDTSAS
+138 QEHNEDTSAS

-159 LLVPTTISL
+159 LLVPTAISL
-168 HSSQDALFKASVII
+168 HSSQGALYKASIII
-182 AVLLFIFYFFIFK
+182 AVLLLIYYFFIFK
-195 FQTDTHVHFFKFKKR
+195 FQTGTHVHFFKFKKR
-210 SRVKKYIKEDE
+210 SRVKKYQKEDE
-221 HDDYY
+221 DGHYY
-226 FDRKSNIFNIVFL
+226 FDKKNSKFLIFLIF
-239 AFLLVL
+239 FLLVL
-245 IGVLSEIFAN
+245 IGVLSEIFADN
-255 DGVVVFNSFGL
+255 GVRVFKSFGL

-304 GASTVSILLTVPAL
+304 GASTVSILLTVPIL
-318 IFLSMLIGVKLTLDF
+318 IFLSLIVGIRLTLDF
-333 TPLQVGALLLTIM
+333 SPLQVGALLLTI
-346 LVWKTTE
+346 LVVWKTTE

-370 SYAVIAI
+370 SYAVIAV